1 MEELWGFARAVLL
14 GVLLLVLL
22 LRLFEDRLIF
32 FPDGDARGDEDLS
45 RSTVPLEDVFFETR
59 DGVRL
64 HAWWASAY
72 AKTSAG
78 RPADEPLLTTL
89 YFHGNAGNLTN
100 RIDNIGFLRLLPAN
114 VLAVDYRGYGKS
126 QGRPSEEGV
135 YRDAEAAYDYLVR
148 ERGIPAGQVV
158 LLGQSL
164 GTAVAADLATRR
176 PVAGLI
182 LECGFPSARRV
193 AQKVMWLPGLRFL
206 LRSRF
211 DSAAK
216 LNQIRSPVLV
226 AHCQQDPVIPFALG
240 EELYAAANRP
250 KTFVAYPGACHEPIY
265 VANPTDYAAKLRS
278 FLKAV
283 SRQGGHGGKEARE
296 AQAPSE

>member
-1 MEELWGFARAVLL
+1 VGVEELWGFGRAVLL

-32 FPDGDARGDEDLS
+32 FPDGDVTGDEDRS
-45 RSTVPLEDVFFETR
+45 RSRVPLEDVFFQTS

-64 HAWWASAY
+64 HAWWAGSSA
-72 AKTSAG
+72 AEAV
-78 RPADEPLLTTL
+78 LTIL

-100 RIDNIGFLRLLPAN
+100 RIDNIGFLQQLPAN

-148 ERGIPAGQVV
+148 VRGIPAEHVV

-164 GTAVAADLATRR
+164 GTAVAVDLATRR

-182 LECGFPSARRV
+182 LECGFPSAPRV
-193 AQKVMWLPGLRFL
+193 AQKAIWIPGLRFI

-211 DSAAK
+211 DSASK
-216 LNQIRSPVLV
+216 LKSLTVPVLV
-226 AHCQQDPVIPFALG
+226 AHCRQDPVIPYALG
-240 EELYAAANRP
+240 EELFAAAHEP
-250 KTFVAYPGACHEPIY
+250 KTFVSYVGPCHEPLYI
-265 VANPTDYAAKLRS
+265 ANPSDYTLKLRS
-278 FLKAV
+278 FLETV
-283 SRQGGHGGKEARE
+283 SRQGGK
-296 AQAPSE
+296 